1 MEIFRSQVKAW
12 MRERRGGEEEPNS
25 RWNLF
30 GLTFHKSKLLLIIS
44 VRRYLRNRNLHI
56 CGAGNLYPFVEIT
69 ILTHNVKPKQA
80 MPGVHWILL
89 KWDGVSKNNVKLAHT
104 SFVKKKQD
112 WKVFYCKTDKE
123 KCDCKLMY
131 EGDFILRIAK
141 WIAKWRTNIAKGTT
155 HPRVEFYLP
164 K

>member
-1 MEIFRSQVKAW
+1 MKSVYIWHVYCNYSLVEISRSQVKAW

-44 VRRYLRNRNLHI
+44 LQRYLRNQNLHTKHL
-56 CGAGNLYPFVEIT
+56 GVGNLYPFVEIT

-104 SFVKKKQD
+104 SFVKKKTGLESVLLQNRQRKM
-112 WKVFYCKTDKE
+112 WLQAHVWGRFHIE
-123 KCDCKLMY
+123 
-131 EGDFILRIAK
+131 
-141 WIAKWRTNIAKGTT
+141 N
-155 HPRVEFYLP
+155 
-164 K
+164 